1 VIPEPPSG
9 RIIPLFPG
17 ISRGTEDRRAALRAA
32 VIQVVGHLVERAV
45 PPAQRVPLFDQA
57 RDLLD
62 EAGWGP
68 GRARR
73 RGRTR
78 ACPGRAAARPRA
90 GRVYELRLPLAPY
103 RFVWRDEAAV
113 DADKHATDAYTEERY
128 RHADGTH
135 TIIREYRADGSYHI
149 MSDRGEIEL
158 VDNAND
164 PDAPDP
170 VSVVR
175 LP

>member
-1 VIPEPPSG
+1 MRPRVRAEAAAGPVPVRLAG
-9 RIIPLFPG
+9 RG
-17 ISRGTEDRRAALRAA
+17 RG
-32 VIQVVGHLVERAV
+32 
-45 PPAQRVPLFDQA
+45 
-57 RDLLD
+57 
-62 EAGWGP
+62 
-68 GRARR
+68 R
-73 RGRTR
+73 RGQ
-78 ACPGRAAARPRA
+78 A
-90 GRVYELRLPLAPY
+90 
-103 RFVWRDEAAV
+103 
-113 DADKHATDAYTEERY
+113 ATDAYTEERY

-158 VDNAND
+158 IDNAND

>member
-1 VIPEPPSG
+1 M
-9 RIIPLFPG
+9 
-17 ISRGTEDRRAALRAA
+17 LRAA

-45 PPAQRVPLFDQA
+45 PPSRRVPLFDQA
-57 RDLLD
+57 LDLLD
-62 EAGWGP
+62 EAGWGLDEL
-68 GRARR
+68 
-73 RGRTR
+73 
-78 ACPGRAAARPRA
+78 AAAA
-90 GRVYELRLPLAPY
+90 GPGPEQDALLRTLGLAVGYELRLPLAPY

-158 VDNAND
+158 IDNAND